1 MQHAFAA
8 NTLTVNG
15 LGLDGKTLGMWI
27 AIQSNGSTVKT
38 GFTPLSFVGTTGAS
52 YSVIANDYLGG
63 NIYFDHWENG
73 STSKT
78 RTLTLNSDTTI
89 TAHYK
94 TPSTYNLVVNSV
106 DTSGNPITGYYTTIR
121 SGSTTVKTG
130 FTPLAHT
137 AGQGTY
143 IVSVSDYG
151 DFVFDHWENESTSRS
166 RTVTLN
172 AHTTLTAYYKD
183 TSIVTPPSNSD
194 PSASDDSVS
203 TNADTSAV
211 VNVLA
216 NDNDADGNALTIVS
230 VTDPANGSAVNN
242 GNGTLTYTPDPAFTG
257 SDTFDYEVSDG
268 QGGSDT
274 ATVEVTV
281 DAVPPVDNTPPP
293 LTYALSVSSADM
305 TGSTITGHQATVE
318 KDGTQVHSGPT
329 PQAFT
334 GEAGSYVVSV
344 QDSASMLFDHW
355 EDSSTARSRTV
366 SLSQD
371 TTITAYFKSTP
382 PPPPVTNPVLTV
394 KSADMQNNAI
404 TGLYTTVRAGS
415 TTVKTGF
422 TSLTY
427 TGTSGTSYTVSVSD
441 YGSSVFDHWENGSTI
456 RSRTLSMTSDTTIT
470 AYYRKPFVT
479 ISPTSGEQGTQI
491 TVTGSHFSPSSAI
504 TITYD
509 GATMKSLTSGSNGA
523 FTTTFDVPASSSA
536 GQHSVRAVDS
546 KGWNSQASFQDVSV
560 PEDNSLQDL
569 IPKTGVFV
577 ALYMYPGTTGSVHWQ
592 KVIDEK
598 NKHPSVPIVAAFNPS
613 SGPGTSR
620 NSVIATWV
628 DKLQDA
634 GIIAIGYVYDDY
646 GTRSL
651 SALKADADKYKNWY
665 NADGLFID
673 EFTNRVGYEK
683 HYGDLTAYA
692 KSLGMKLTMGNPG
705 TDVPPSY
712 IGTVTVINT
721 SEGRGYI
728 PANDP
733 NLAGAGW
740 VSGGYL
746 GWHSAHDK
754 RNFVVI
760 RYDIDTLDTS
770 YVTSYSNRVGLMYIT
785 NGDDS
790 NGRWFHVPP
799 YFSTLVA
806 TLDR

>member
-27 AIQSNGSTVKT
+27 AIQSNGSTVRT

-52 YSVIANDYLGG
+52 YSVIANDYSGG
-63 NIYFDHWENG
+63 NIYFDHWDNG
-73 STSKT
+73 STSRT
-78 RTLTLNSDTTI
+78 RTLTLDSDTTI
-89 TAHYK
+89 TAHYR
-94 TPSTYNLVVNSV
+94 TPSIYNLVINSA

-130 FTPLAHT
+130 FTPLTHT

-143 IVSVSDYG
+143 TVSVSDYG
-151 DFVFDHWENESTSRS
+151 KFEFDHWENESTARS
-166 RTVTLN
+166 RTVTLS

-183 TSIVTPPSNSD
+183 TSIVTPPPNSD
-194 PSASDDSVS
+194 PSANDDSAS
-203 TNADTSAV
+203 TVADTSALV
-211 VNVLA
+211 SVLVN
-216 NDNDADGNALTIVS
+216 DSDADGDTLAVAS

-242 GNGTLTYTPDPAFTG
+242 GDGTVTYTPDPAFTG
-257 SDTFDYEVSDG
+257 SDTFDYVVSDG

-274 ATVEVTV
+274 ATVDVTI
-281 DAVPPVDNTPPP
+281 DSPPVGTPPA
-293 LTYALSVSSADM
+293 TYTLSISSTDM
-305 TGSTITGHQATVE
+305 AGGAITGHQATVE

-329 PQAFT
+329 PQAFA
-334 GEAGSYVVSV
+334 GEEGSYVVSV
-344 QDSASMLFDHW
+344 QDSASMVFDRW
-355 EDSSTARSRTV
+355 EDGSSSRSRTV

-371 TTITAYFKSTP
+371 ATVTALFKSTPP

-394 KSADMQNNAI
+394 RSADTQDNPM
-404 TGLYTTVRAGS
+404 TGMYTTVRAGS

-441 YGSSVFDHWENGSTI
+441 YGSSVFDHWENGSPV

-479 ISPTSGEQGTQI
+479 VSPTSGESGTQV
-491 TVTGSHFSPSSAI
+491 TVSGSHFSSSSAI
-504 TITYD
+504 TVTYD
-509 GATMKSLTSGSNGA
+509 GATVASLTSGSSGA
-523 FTTTFDVPASSSA
+523 FTATFNVPASSSA

-546 KGWNSQASFQDVSV
+546 RGWNSQATFQDTSE
-560 PEDNSLQDL
+560 PDDTSLQGL

-598 NKHPSVPIVAAFNPS
+598 NEHPSVPMVVAFNPS
-613 SGPGTSR
+613 SGPGNNR
-620 NSVIATWV
+620 NQVIATWV

-634 GIIAIGYVYDDY
+634 GIIAIGYTYDDY
-646 GTRSL
+646 GARSL
-651 SALKADADKYKNWY
+651 SSLKADADKYKNWY

-673 EFTNRVGYEK
+673 EFTNRVGFEN
-683 HYGDLTAYA
+683 HYKDLTTYA
-692 KSLGMKLTMGNPG
+692 KSIGMKMTMGNPG

-721 SEGRGYI
+721 SEGRDYI
-728 PANDP
+728 AADNP
-733 NLAGAGW
+733 NLIGAGW
-740 VSGGYL
+740 VAGGYL
-746 GWHSAHDK
+746 GWHSEEDK

-760 RYDIDTLDTS
+760 RYDINSLDTS

>member
-52 YSVIANDYLGG
+52 YSVVANDYSGG
-63 NIYFDHWENG
+63 NIYFDHWDNG
-73 STSKT
+73 GTSRT
-78 RTLTLNSDTTI
+78 RTLTLNSDITV

-94 TPSTYNLVVNSV
+94 TPSIYNLVVNSA
-106 DTSGNPITGYYTTIR
+106 DTSGDPITGYYTTIR

-143 IVSVSDYG
+143 TVSVSDYG
-151 DFVFDHWENESTSRS
+151 DFVFDHWENESTARS
-166 RTVTLN
+166 RTVALN

-183 TSIVTPPSNSD
+183 TSVVTPPPNSN
-194 PSASDDSVS
+194 PSAGDDSAS
-203 TNADTSAV
+203 TVTGTSALV
-211 VNVLA
+211 SVLA
-216 NDNDADGNALTIVS
+216 NDSDTDGGTLAIAS

-257 SDTFDYEVSDG
+257 PDTFDYVVSDG

-274 ATVEVTV
+274 ATVAVTV
-281 DAVPPVDNTPPP
+281 NAPPADTPPP
-293 LTYALSVSSADM
+293 PTYTLSISTADM
-305 TGSTITGHQATVE
+305 AGSAITGHQATIE
-318 KDGTQVHSGPT
+318 KDGIQVQSGPT
-329 PQAFT
+329 PQEFT
-334 GEAGSYVVSV
+334 GQAGSFAVSV
-344 QDSASMLFDHW
+344 QDSASMVFDHW
-355 EDSSTARSRTV
+355 EDGSTSRSRNV

-371 TTITAYFKSTP
+371 TAVTAYFNTPP

-394 KSADMQNNAI
+394 RSADMQDNPI

-422 TSLTY
+422 TSLAY
-427 TGTSGTSYTVSVSD
+427 TGASGTSYTVSVSD
-441 YGSSVFDHWENGSTI
+441 YGSNVFDHWENGSPT
-456 RSRTLSMTSDTTIT
+456 RSRTLSMSSDTTIT

-479 ISPTSGEQGTQI
+479 ISPASGESGTQV
-491 TVTGSHFSPSSAI
+491 TVSGSYFSPSSAI
-504 TITYD
+504 TVTYD
-509 GATMKSLTSGSNGA
+509 GATVASLTSGSNGA
-523 FTTTFDVPASSSA
+523 FTATFNVPASSSA
-536 GQHSVRAVDS
+536 GQHSVRAADS
-546 KGWNSQASFQDVSV
+546 RGWNSQATFQDTSV
-560 PEDNSLQDL
+560 PDDNSLQDL

-577 ALYMYPGTTGSVHWQ
+577 ALYMYPGSTGSVHWQ

-598 NKHPSVPIVAAFNPS
+598 NEHPSVPMVVAFNPS

-628 DKLQDA
+628 DRLQDA

-665 NADGLFID
+665 NADGLFVD
-673 EFTNRVGYEK
+673 EFTNRVGYET
-683 HYGDLTAYA
+683 HYSDLTAYA
-692 KSLGMKLTMGNPG
+692 KTLGMKMTMGNPG

-728 PANDP
+728 PADNP
-733 NLAGAGW
+733 NLVGAGW
-740 VSGGYL
+740 VTGGHL
-746 GWHSAHDK
+746 GWHSEHDK

-770 YVTSYSNRVGLMYIT
+770 YVTSYSNRVGLMYVT

-799 YFSTLVA
+799 YFGTLVA